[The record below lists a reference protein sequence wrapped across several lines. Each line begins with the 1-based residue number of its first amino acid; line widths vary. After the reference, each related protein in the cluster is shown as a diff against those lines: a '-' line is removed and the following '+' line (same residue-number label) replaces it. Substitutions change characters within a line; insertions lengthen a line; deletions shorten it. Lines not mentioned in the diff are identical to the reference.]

1 MITNNASAPTTP
13 TCGRRLGAVVVAN
26 ARSDMG
32 GSGRG
37 ADPFTLVR
45 GKATGVRASPHRC
58 RARGMCDARWARLD
72 SNQGPT
78 VYSGQ

>member
-58 RARGMCDARWARLD
+58 RAPPSFPPSSPLRLAEPD
-72 SNQGPT
+72 RD
-78 VYSGQ
+78 V